1 MTVESH
7 DKKSFTLLSR
17 IIRPDTETLQQ
28 RISQVPLDRTLSEAN
43 ESDTSPS
50 VERTR
55 RETESSFERPRS
67 FHDDKIDI
75 FENIHKSKSSGDI
88 NNRGS
93 NKLPAPPNR
102 TQMHKLIN
110 RKSKKMTKRASSMPD
125 PESPRS
131 ADLLL
136 EVPFEDMLKG
146 NAATVRR
153 NTIQGGDDVD
163 FAPHKNGVHADGITM
178 DKRGEQGNIY
188 PRNEAVSKRGKHIE
202 LNEIKKQEYGA
213 TVCLEC
219 LRSGRKCIDCIHR
232 KQSPVSVEDVNFGD
246 GELTGARPFNRQYSD
261 ILLIPG
267 PFDDHDQIAAI
278 DESSVGNTL

>member
-1 MTVESH
+1 M
-7 DKKSFTLLSR
+7 
-17 IIRPDTETLQQ
+17 
-28 RISQVPLDRTLSEAN
+28 A
-43 ESDTSPS
+43 
-50 VERTR
+50 RTR

-67 FHDDKIDI
+67 FHDEKIDI
-75 FENIHKSKSSGDI
+75 FESIHKSKSSGDI
-88 NNRGS
+88 NKRGS
-93 NKLPAPPNR
+93 NSLAAPPNR

-110 RKSKKMTKRASSMPD
+110 RKSKKMLKRASSMPD
-125 PESPRS
+125 PESPTS

-153 NTIQGGDDVD
+153 NTIQEGDDSD
-163 FAPHKNGVHADGITM
+163 FSPHKNGVHTTDGITM
-178 DKRGEQGNIY
+178 SKRGEQRNIY
-188 PRNEAVSKRGKHIE
+188 SGNEAVPKRGKNIE
-202 LNEIKKQEYGA
+202 LNEIKNQEYGA

-232 KQSPVSVEDVNFGD
+232 KQSPVSVEDVHFGEGD
-246 GELTGARPFNRQYSD
+246 LTDARPFNRQYSD

-267 PFDDHDQIAAI
+267 PFDDHDQIASI